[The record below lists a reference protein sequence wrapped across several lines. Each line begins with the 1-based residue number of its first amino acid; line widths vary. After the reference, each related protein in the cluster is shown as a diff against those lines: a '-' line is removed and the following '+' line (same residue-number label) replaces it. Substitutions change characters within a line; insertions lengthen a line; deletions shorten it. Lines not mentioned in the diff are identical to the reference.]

1 MASVRNFLPL
11 TGGKKRGSDIG
22 VKFMLR
28 KSVRKKLAGLSPA
41 VAHAKSMAAS
51 KRLLALPEFDR
62 ARVVMIYL
70 PLPGELDVTPIAL
83 RGWQEQKVIA
93 APKTSWDDRHII
105 PLEIRSLE
113 TGLVTGNYGLREPAD
128 GEPIPPDLLDL
139 VIVPGLAFDR
149 KGNRLGRGA
158 GFYDRFLASPHLRA
172 VTVGMAWREQVVEK
186 VPVKKNDIPVHM
198 LVTDEEAL
206 RFSPAPAAD
215 EGKEAGR

>member
-11 TGGKKRGSDIG
+11 TGGKKRGSDIR

-28 KSVRKKLAGLSPA
+28 KSVRKKLAGLPPA

-83 RGWQEQKVIA
+83 RGWQDQKVIV

-128 GEPIPPDLLDL
+128 GEPIPPAMLDL

-206 RFSPAPAAD
+206 RFSSAPAAG

>member
-1 MASVRNFLPL
+1 
-11 TGGKKRGSDIG
+11 
-22 VKFMLR
+22 MLR
-28 KSVRKKLAGLSPA
+28 KSIRKKLAAMSPA
-41 VAHAKSMAAS
+41 VAHTKSMAAC
-51 KRLLALPEFDR
+51 KRLLGQPEFDR
-62 ARVVMIYL
+62 ASVVMIYL

-128 GEPIPPDLLDL
+128 GEPISVEMLDM
-139 VIVPGLAFDR
+139 VVVPGLAFDR

-158 GFYDRFLASPHLRA
+158 GFYDRFLASARFRA
-172 VTVGMAWREQVVEK
+172 VTVGMACREQVVDK
-186 VPVKKNDIPVHM
+186 VPVKKTDVPVHM
-198 LVTDEEAL
+198 LVTDEETL
-206 RFSPAPAAD
+206 RFSPAAAAD

>member
-1 MASVRNFLPL
+1 
-11 TGGKKRGSDIG
+11 
-22 VKFMLR
+22 MLR
-28 KSVRKKLAGLSPA
+28 KNVRKKLAGLSRA

-62 ARVVMIYL
+62 ASVVMIYL

-128 GEPIPPDLLDL
+128 GEPIPLDMLDL

-158 GFYDRFLASPHLRA
+158 GFYDRFLASSHLRA
-172 VTVGMAWREQVVEK
+172 VTVGMAWREQIVEK

-206 RFSPAPAAD
+206 RFSPAPAAG